1 VSAPIFIVLNIR
13 IVSSINL
20 IEPPD
25 MSHPPIEKLVENK
38 RFVEALYFGAIDLA
52 SSPTSELHLYLGIAC
67 CATIKP
73 IAEIER
79 YLSLETTDQDN
90 QFAVN
95 IHGLCVTRDTLFVN
109 EGLHHFLQAK
119 QLNPQVMF
127 PESIRPITTLV
138 IQDLQ
143 DYLRQEFHGFFA
155 SQLDYTLLKAALAA
169 VVLICDLQG
178 DDPEKITKLSTAR
191 IETSRELIAK
201 LSSIPRNTA
210 AFYGIIST

>member
-1 VSAPIFIVLNIR
+1 MNIN
-13 IVSSINL
+13 SINL
-20 IEPPD
+20 IEPPV
-25 MSHPPIEKLVENK
+25 MFHPPIKKLIENK
-38 RFVEALYFGAIDLA
+38 RFVEALYFGAIDLV
-52 SSPTSELHLYLGIAC
+52 SNPTSELHLFLGIAC
-67 CATIKP
+67 CATVKP

-95 IHGLCVTRDTLFVN
+95 IHGLGVTRDTLLVN

-127 PESIRPITTLV
+127 PDSIKPITTLV

-143 DYLRQEFHGFFA
+143 DYLRQEFHGFFV

-178 DDPEKITKLSTAR
+178 DDPEKITKLSITR
-191 IETSRELIAK
+191 IETARELIAK

-210 AFYGIIST
+210 AFYEIDNI